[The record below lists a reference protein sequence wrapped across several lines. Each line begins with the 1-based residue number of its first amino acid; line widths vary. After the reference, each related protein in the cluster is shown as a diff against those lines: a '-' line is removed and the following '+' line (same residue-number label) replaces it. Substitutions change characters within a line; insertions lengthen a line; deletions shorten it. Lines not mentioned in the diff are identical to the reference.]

1 MAGFPWVETHENSS
15 DVKCKLKLKSKFRQ
29 KWDYPMAT
37 DTCLWVCKEGQ
48 RGQGRLQRLGASQPW
63 RSQAWDSADLP
74 CAGSLGQ
81 GDDALS
87 TLLPA
92 EGTCSSS

>member
-1 MAGFPWVETHENSS
+1 
-15 DVKCKLKLKSKFRQ
+15 
-29 KWDYPMAT
+29 MAT

-48 RGQGRLQRLGASQPW
+48 RGQGRLQHLGASQLW
-63 RSQAWDSADLP
+63 RSQAWDFADLP
-74 CAGSLGQ
+74 SAGSLGQ

-92 EGTCSSS
+92 KGTCSNS